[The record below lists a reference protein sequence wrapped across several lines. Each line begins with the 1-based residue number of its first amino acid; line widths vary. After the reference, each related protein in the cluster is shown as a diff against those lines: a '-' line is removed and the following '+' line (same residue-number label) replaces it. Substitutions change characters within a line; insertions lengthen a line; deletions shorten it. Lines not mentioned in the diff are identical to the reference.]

1 MIQTKS
7 AAPRVN
13 VVIANWNG
21 RQHLADCLPSLLAT
35 PYPNFRI
42 MVLDNGSTDDSL
54 AWLRAAY
61 PGVETVTLGRNL
73 GFAAA
78 NNAGMRIS
86 LAAGAD
92 YAVLLN
98 NDTRVDLDWLDALV
112 SVSET
117 DPSIAICQAR
127 QRTWEGSHE
136 IRFRLIPEW
145 AEAEQEHMPVT
156 SPGPA
161 TPTPFASGCGMLLRC
176 SALRQIG
183 MFDERYFMYVE
194 DVDLTLRAW
203 IGGYQV
209 MDVPE
214 AIVYHRMTGSGSRSE
229 QRMFW
234 GYRNQLT
241 TLIKLYGANT
251 LRQYAHPISRRW
263 IRTRNRIALRST
275 MAALAMLP
283 GTLARRRMV
292 QRNRKAPDAQFLE
305 LCVR

>member
-1 MIQTKS
+1 MGHTPQ
-7 AAPRVN
+7 VN
-13 VVIANWNG
+13 VIIVNWNG

-35 PYPNFRI
+35 RYPNFRI
-42 MVLDNGSTDDSL
+42 MVLDNGSTDGSM
-54 AWLRAAY
+54 AWLQVTY
-61 PGVETVTLGRNL
+61 PGVETVALGRNL

-78 NNAGMRIS
+78 NNAGVRIA
-86 LAAGAD
+86 LATSAD

-98 NDTRVDLDWLDALV
+98 NDTRVELDWLDALV

-127 QRTWEGSHE
+127 QRTWEGSQE
-136 IRFRLIPEW
+136 IRFRFIPEW
-145 AEAEQEHMPVT
+145 VEVEHECVPVT
-156 SPGPA
+156 SPGLA
-161 TPTPFASGCGMLLRC
+161 SLTPFASGCGMLLRC

-183 MFDERYFMYVE
+183 LFDERYFMYVE

-203 IGGYQV
+203 IGGFRV

-214 AIVYHRMTGSGSRSE
+214 AIVYHRMTGSGSVSK

-241 TLIKLYGANT
+241 TLLKLYGAKT

-263 IRTRNRIALRST
+263 LRTRNRIALRGT

-283 GTLARRRMV
+283 GTLTRRRIV

-305 LCVR
+305 LCVQ